1 MDRSDSC
8 KTCALFRF
16 TLGGLA
22 LLLLSGCAATQVA
35 ISKRNLDVQTKM
47 SETVFLDP
55 VGPDKRVMH
64 IQVRNTSDKTNF
76 DIAGPIKEA
85 MEKKGYRITE
95 NPDEAYYRL
104 QANVLSVAKTDPTA
118 AAAALHGGYGGPVL
132 GGAVAGAAIGGAAGG
147 WRGAGYGAAAGGVFA
162 GVTETVTGSFVK
174 DVLFMVVTDIQLV
187 EKAGEGV
194 IVRQDSQQNLA
205 QGIGGSQQQSTSEVT
220 KYKKYRTRVVSTANK
235 ANLEYDEAAPIL
247 TEGLTRALSGLF

>member
-1 MDRSDSC
+1 MERMDGY
-8 KTCALFRF
+8 KTCALFRC
-16 TLGGLA
+16 TVSGLA

-55 VGPDKRVMH
+55 VGPEKKVMH

-162 GVTETVTGSFVK
+162 GVTETVTGAFVK

-187 EKAGEGV
+187 EKAADGV
-194 IVRQDSQQNLA
+194 IVRQDSQQKLA
-205 QGIGGSQQQSTSEVT
+205 QGIGGSQQQTTSEVT
-220 KYKKYRTRVVSTANK
+220 KFKKYRTRVVSTANK
-235 ANLEYDEAAPIL
+235 ANLEYDEAAPLL

>member
-1 MDRSDSC
+1 
-8 KTCALFRF
+8 
-16 TLGGLA
+16 
-22 LLLLSGCAATQVA
+22 VA

-55 VGPDKRVMH
+55 VGPDKKVMH

-132 GGAVAGAAIGGAAGG
+132 GGAVAGAAFGGAAGG

-187 EKAGEGV
+187 EKAADGV
-194 IVRQDSQQNLA
+194 IVRQDSQQKLA
-205 QGIGGSQQQSTSEVT
+205 QGIGGAQQQTTSEVT
-220 KYKKYRTRVVSTANK
+220 KFKKYRTRVVSTANK
-235 ANLEYDEAAPIL
+235 ANLEYDEAAPLL